1 MAKHSYNHV
10 AIFALILI
18 SAFIA
23 CALFTLG
30 KPSISGA
37 AGSGTGLVNVTVGT
51 LLSVIMR
58 DSAVEFG
65 TGYVTSPQTYA
76 MLDSNSTTLNNW
88 TNTSVGGGGWPVNAD
103 YLVVENNG
111 NSNVA
116 INISA
121 ASNASSFI
129 GGSSGGGP
137 SEEYFSINNESNSC
151 TGTLQVNYTTLTTAQ
166 SNACTV
172 LAFADANDAINIY
185 FRLKIPA
192 DVGTGTKSN
201 TITFTGF

>member
-1 MAKHSYNHV
+1 MAKHNDNHV

-18 SAFIA
+18 GAFIA
-23 CALFTLG
+23 SALFALG

-88 TNTSVGGGGWPVNAD
+88 TNTSTGAGGWPVSTD
-103 YLVVENNG
+103 FIVIENNG

-129 GGSSGGGP
+129 GGSSSGGP
-137 SEEYFSINNESNSC
+137 SEEYFSFDNESNSC
-151 TGTLQVNYTTLTTAQ
+151 TGSLQTNYTTLTTAQ

-172 LAFADANDAINIY
+172 LAFADDNDAINVY
-185 FRLKIPA
+185 FRLKIPSDA
-192 DVGTGTKSN
+192 ATGLKSN